1 VEAERRYSALHEAR
15 PRDVEILMRLATLRG
30 QRDPAAA
37 SATFRALLELAPNMA
52 GAEFAAGENAA
63 DADDLEAATQYYQ
76 GCLDASP
83 MAVRCLSRLARLQ
96 ATSGRCDAYAR
107 DVTRILVLADDDW
120 SFQRDGLSAAL
131 TTGAAEDSVRAA
143 IQGVLRTGPA
153 VLQRFGRDL
162 IEGEVALWRGAMPE
176 ARDAFVRAD
185 RIARGDGALTFPA
198 ITLQRLT
205 IAEELGDEEDVRA
218 IARAYLGARTLSG
231 PDPQEGVV
239 LSILARHRIFPKE
252 EILRI
257 RDRWRE
263 DVVGV
268 AAPLV
273 WLSYDASLAVT
284 EAEAREA
291 LSSGLDAR
299 LAHAFP
305 DVNAQ
310 VGHLLL
316 LARRFADA
324 ASRLE
329 LVAFDCAL
337 FLGDDSY
344 IPLVVR
350 AAYDLGQAREGL
362 GDVDGA
368 CVAYRRV
375 LDRWGGA
382 VPRSTT
388 AQAARARSR
397 ALHCA
402 N

>member
-1 VEAERRYSALHEAR
+1 
-15 PRDVEILMRLATLRG
+15 
-30 QRDPAAA
+30 
-37 SATFRALLELAPNMA
+37 
-52 GAEFAAGENAA
+52 
-63 DADDLEAATQYYQ
+63 
-76 GCLDASP
+76 
-83 MAVRCLSRLARLQ
+83 
-96 ATSGRCDAYAR
+96 
-107 DVTRILVLADDDW
+107 VTRILVLADDDW
-120 SFQRDGLSAAL
+120 FFQRDGLSAAL

-143 IQGVLRTGPA
+143 IQGVLRTDTA
-153 VLQRFGRDL
+153 ALQRFDGEL
-162 IEGEVALWRGAMPE
+162 LEGEVALWRGAMLE

-185 RIARGDGALTFPA
+185 RIGRGDGVLPFPA

-205 IAEELGDEEDVRA
+205 IAEELADEEDVRA
-218 IARAYLGARTLSG
+218 IARAYVGDRTLSA
-231 PDPQEGVV
+231 PDPEDGVV
-239 LSILARHRIFPKE
+239 LSVLARHRIFPKE

-257 RDRWRE
+257 RDRWRK
-263 DVVGV
+263 DVVGI

-291 LSSGLDAR
+291 LSSGFDAR
-299 LAHAFP
+299 VGHAVP

-337 FLGDDSY
+337 FRWDNSY
-344 IPLVVR
+344 IPVMVR

-362 GDVDGA
+362 GDADGA

-382 VPRSTT
+382 VPRSTS
-388 AQAARARSR
+388 AEAARARSR